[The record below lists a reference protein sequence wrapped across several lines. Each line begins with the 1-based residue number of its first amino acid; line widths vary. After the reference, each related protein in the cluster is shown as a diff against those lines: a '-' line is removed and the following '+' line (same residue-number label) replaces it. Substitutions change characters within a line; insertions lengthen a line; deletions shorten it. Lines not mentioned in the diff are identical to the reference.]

1 LCIVDDRRRDE
12 WLIVAVKCNLGS
24 SDFDTSLDELIGQE
38 GLDPDVVV
46 FLSLEMSKICE
57 LVR

>member
-1 LCIVDDRRRDE
+1 
-12 WLIVAVKCNLGS
+12 VKCNLGS